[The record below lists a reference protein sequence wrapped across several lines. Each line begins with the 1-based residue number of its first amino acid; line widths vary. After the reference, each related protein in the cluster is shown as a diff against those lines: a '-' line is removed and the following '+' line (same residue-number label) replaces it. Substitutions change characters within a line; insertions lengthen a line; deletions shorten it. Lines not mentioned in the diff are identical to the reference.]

1 MDAIQAIADKHGLK
15 VIYDAAHAVGS
26 HYNDKSLLEYGDIS
40 ATSLH
45 ATKLLNTGGGCIT
58 RDPELNESLKRIR
71 FGHNNSKTDIIQDGF
86 NGKMTEIHAA
96 LGLANLKSCKGVLD
110 DRKKKYPCY
119 REALTGTPKLSFQSH
134 VRGEMNYSYFPVIFD
149 SEKDLLDVSEAL
161 RLEQIFAR
169 RYFLSIGQYVQ
180 PNC

>member
-1 MDAIQAIADKHGLK
+1 MR
-15 VIYDAAHAVGS
+15 
-26 HYNDKSLLEYGDIS
+26 
-40 ATSLH
+40 
-45 ATKLLNTGGGCIT
+45 GGCIT

-71 FGHNNSKTDIIQDGF
+71 FFGHNDSKTDIIQDGF

-96 LGLANLKSCKGVLD
+96 LGLANLKYHQDVLD
-110 DRKKKYPCY
+110 DRRKKYHCY

-169 RYFLSIGQYVQ
+169 RYFYPSVNTFNQIVDYEPCPLSESIAPRILCLPLFYKLEMSKSSLLLK
-180 PNC
+180 CSRTSW